1 MKSVE
6 KIKGAKYKALVD
18 YSYNCKKGDILVLV
32 EDDGTKLPYFRNLSN
47 PSNRFCMY
55 TELSNYRHAPTPEVE
70 LYNGRTKDQI
80 LAEIDAL
87 QKELESLPEW
97 WEEYKK
103 GDRVQMEFTLISDI
117 LDSSRSY
124 FPHYQHQNPEVKY
137 IEIKLPTERY
147 TALIPTD
154 GTNIKKVK

>member
-47 PSNRFCMY
+47 PSIIDTFCMY
-55 TELSNYRHAPTPEVE
+55 TEYASYRHTPTPEVE
-70 LYNGRTKDQI
+70 LYNHRTKDQI
-80 LAEIDAL
+80 LAEIDVL
-87 QKELESLPEW
+87 KKELESLPEW
-97 WEEYKK
+97 WEEYKE
-103 GDRVQMEFTLISDI
+103 GDRVQMEFTLATDI
-117 LDSSRSY
+117 FDS
-124 FPHYQHQNPEVKY
+124 YQRLNEHIYYARVNAPFGIAGQMN
-137 IEIKLPTERY
+137 
-147 TALIPTD
+147 IPTD